1 MVPYQKYAILTEKII
16 SLPLKLNNQLYK
28 KKIKIDKF
36 YNRSLGTVSSIFTI
50 FFIDFLIFFTILI
63 IDTDGARIKAVY

>member
-28 KKIKIDKF
+28 NKIKIDRF
-36 YNRSLGTVSSIFTI
+36 YNRFLGTVSSIFTI